1 MQFVIILSDKPVSF
15 YMKMKQIAMKEKGF
29 LQFFRD
35 ITRENGDNFF
45 VKKGTASRKN
55 SPLGIPF

>member
-35 ITRENGDNFF
+35 ITGKR
-45 VKKGTASRKN
+45 
-55 SPLGIPF
+55 